1 MSVALNALRR
11 RYDRISIATIHV
23 AFALS
28 LLLHALLLSGWLPK
42 VTLRPSEKLGEG
54 KSGGSLAVR
63 LVPAP
68 GAVPAPPPAP
78 SLPAPS
84 APAPG
89 ALAPSA
95 ASPKAQRRAASAER
109 LLALERPSQSR
120 TAPSTEAPPAP
131 PSADADF
138 AAFIEARRRARESAS
153 APPPAPPVE
162 TAQERDNRIAA
173 INLGLNRT
181 PSFGDEKKH
190 GGGIFQIARLGFND
204 AEFFFYGW
212 NKAIRRN
219 SRQMIEVQRGAN
231 PSTEIAVVRRMIV
244 IIREHEQGDFF
255 WESRRLG
262 RDVWLSA
269 RAADNAGL
277 EEFMMREF
285 FPGARPR

>member
-42 VTLRPSEKLGEG
+42 VPLRPSEKLGEG

-78 SLPAPS
+78 GAPT
-84 APAPG
+84 
-89 ALAPSA
+89 PSA
-95 ASPKAQRRAASAER
+95 ASPRAQRRPPSAER

-153 APPPAPPVE
+153 AAPPAPPVE

-231 PSTEIAVVRRMIV
+231 PSMEIAVVRRMIV